1 MAKRG
6 PGWLYALTN
15 PMHPPD
21 LLKVGLSTRAPSER
35 AAELSADTG
44 VPMPYTVAHAVY
56 VLDCGLAEDRMHDLL
71 RDRRLVRG
79 REFFTIP
86 LADYVAAVDRL
97 LCDAPELAPRMTPNT
112 PANANLPAPPLRSH
126 EFKGTPTWVVDDVKK
141 TRPII
146 DAKKK
151 PEQRPNGRPWMPPW
165 VKQ

>member
-6 PGWLYALTN
+6 PGWLYALAN

-21 LLKVGLSTRAPSER
+21 LLKVGLSTRPPAER

-56 VLDCGLAEDRMHDLL
+56 VLDCGVAEDRMHNLL
-71 RDRRLVRG
+71 RGRRLVRG

-86 LADYVAAVDRL
+86 LADYVAAVDQL
-97 LCDAPELAPRMTPNT
+97 LRDVPELAPRMAPDA

-126 EFKGTPTWVVDDVKK
+126 EFKGTPTRVTVD
-141 TRPII
+141 T
-146 DAKKK
+146 KKK
-151 PEQRPNGRPWMPPW
+151 AEPRPNGRPWVPPW